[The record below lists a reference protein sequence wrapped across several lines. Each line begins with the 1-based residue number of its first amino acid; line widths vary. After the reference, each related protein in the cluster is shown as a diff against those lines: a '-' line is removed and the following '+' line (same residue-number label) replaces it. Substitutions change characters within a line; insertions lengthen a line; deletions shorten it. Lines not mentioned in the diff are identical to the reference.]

1 MNPGGRQPPGG
12 VSVNG
17 IYRLRY
23 WAYDQYGGTTIQFY
37 AFRNQPGVKLGYDPK
52 GDVKFVRFSDIERL
66 EVRKGIRGEVM
77 VIHLKDRKLK
87 YPYRHNKEVFDLLQ
101 HKYEA
106 FQEIQRSPVS
116 G

>member
-1 MNPGGRQPPGG
+1 MN
-12 VSVNG
+12 
-17 IYRLRY
+17 I
-23 WAYDQYGGTTIQFY
+23 
-37 AFRNQPGVKLGYDPK
+37 
-52 GDVKFVRFSDIERL
+52 
-66 EVRKGIRGEVM
+66 VRKGIRGEVM